1 MKVHSVGLDLSD
13 RKAMLRKSMESYTSL
28 VQVCQKDVMN
38 TLHGITLEVVAYT
51 AVS

>member
-1 MKVHSVGLDLSD
+1 MKAHSLGLDLSD
-13 RKAMLRKSMESYTSL
+13 RKAMSRRSTGSYTSL
-28 VQVCQKDVMN
+28 VQVCQKDAMN